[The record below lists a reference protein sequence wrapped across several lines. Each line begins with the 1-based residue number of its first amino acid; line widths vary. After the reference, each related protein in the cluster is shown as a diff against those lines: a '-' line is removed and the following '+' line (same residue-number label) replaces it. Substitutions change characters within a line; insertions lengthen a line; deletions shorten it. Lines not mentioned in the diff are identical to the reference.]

1 MRTRINAD
9 ASGNLVVVFP
19 TDIGLAQL
27 VNTDLVIGLRE
38 AIQRLANL
46 AAGADDVEILFY
58 RIQIALQG

>member
-1 MRTRINAD
+1 MRARINAD

-19 TDIGLAQL
+19 TDIVIAQL
-27 VNTDLVIGLRE
+27 ANTDLAVGLRE